1 MANDGSIVIN
11 VDFDTSPME
20 KGAKKVETVAQRM
33 ENTFKRVAKVVA
45 AAFSIKALADFGKQ
59 AIELASDMDEVQNV
73 VDTAFGELTYQV
85 EAFADTAIEKLGL
98 SKLAAKQMASTYMAM
113 GKGIGV
119 ADQASANMAIN
130 ATARAADIM
139 SFYNLTADR
148 ANTMMKSI
156 WTGETESFKAIGV
169 VMTEANLQNFAYT
182 QGVNKKISAMTEA
195 EKVQLR
201 YNYVMEQ
208 TALADGDFAKTSG
221 SWANQVRM
229 LSEKFKEF
237 LSIVGSGLIQVLTP
251 FVQMLNAIM
260 SKLISFA
267 TTLSSVFS
275 ALFGKGES
283 QATTQGKIAAQTAV
297 AAENEGKLA
306 DNAKAAGK
314 ATKEAGKEAEKAMA
328 SFDTINTLQTADES
342 EDLSADLPGV
352 FADAAYNTP
361 LVFDDVTLNFG
372 GDGNDT
378 SRLDGIVEK
387 LEPIITAF
395 DALNV
400 ELAKIGEFAT
410 NVGRGFLENFLEPI
424 GNWTI
429 GEGLPRFIDAL
440 RKMAE
445 NVNWSAITNS
455 LNNLW
460 SKLSKFMVDTI
471 GKGLVWFV
479 EHPLTDLFNFF
490 TQTNENGD
498 SIVSLAIDA
507 IAAAIEACGQII
519 DAVKPAFE
527 WLYNNFLLPLL
538 GLTWEVAI
546 TGLKGLKTA
555 LVGVGEAAQTM
566 GEMSGTGLQ
575 KTGSLFSE
583 LWENTLS
590 PVWENNILPLFSAIG
605 QSATDLYNNHLMPL
619 WTEHVKPMIDAIVQ
633 NIANN
638 WENGIA
644 PILSNM
650 GQQLQDLWQNIIMPF
665 GIFLKDVFVVFV
677 ENCFDAIAR
686 LGSSLCDT
694 FGEIFKN
701 FEDAYAGF
709 CDFVTGVFTDNL
721 AMAFDGLVSSCK
733 ELANAVIALV
743 EGLNNA
749 LVRPLNAF
757 MEKINLSINS
767 FGGLFGQNWNVD
779 LTFSEAKIPR
789 LATGAVIPPNREFL
803 AVLGDQS
810 RGTNVE
816 APLETMVEAFTAA
829 ASSINGGVTSVDISF
844 SGNEGQLLRYLYDGL
859 KVTQSKKGTQLIG

>member
-33 ENTFKRVAKVVA
+33 ENTFKRVAKVAA
-45 AAFSIKALADFGKQ
+45 AAFSIKALVDFGKQ

-328 SFDTINTLQTADES
+328 SFDTINVLDTSTDSGKAEES
-342 EDLSADLPGV
+342 ESAMAALDTGAIADGLSVIDASVVDLGQKTDELAANIKGKIGELKNYLLGTFNPAIESVISNVLPAIDKLKNVLKGIFSDV
-352 FADAAYNTP
+352 TGWGDPILSYAKDTLLPAMANIFADMAEVVGGELDTIGTILDDLWGTAIEPFFKEFIDAGLPMITKTAEKASRSFT
-361 LVFDDVTLNFG
+361 LAFTKIKKIFDDVWANGIMPGIEVVVGVFSDVWKSIKKYWEQHG
-372 GDGNDT
+372 EPIF
-378 SRLDGIVEK
+378 DGIDLAIKNIGDILFSTWKNYLQPIWENLMKAIDWLWEKHLKKLWDNILDFSGEVVECALTIYNNALAPICK
-387 LEPIITAF
+387 WISENLTPIVANTINTIVNMIGSVVAAVIDVVDGIITT
-395 DALNV
+395 L
-400 ELAKIGEFAT
+400 KGIIEF
-410 NVGRGFLENFLEPI
+410 
-424 GNWTI
+424 
-429 GEGLPRFIDAL
+429 
-440 RKMAE
+440 
-445 NVNWSAITNS
+445 
-455 LNNLW
+455 
-460 SKLSKFMVDTI
+460 
-471 GKGLVWFV
+471 
-479 EHPLTDLFNFF
+479 
-490 TQTNENGD
+490 
-498 SIVSLAIDA
+498 
-507 IAAAIEACGQII
+507 
-519 DAVKPAFE
+519 
-527 WLYNNFLLPLL
+527 
-538 GLTWEVAI
+538 I
-546 TGLKGLKTA
+546 TGVFSGDWKKAWKGIQDIFKGVWDA
-555 LVGVGEAAQTM
+555 LVGIIKAPVNLIIDMINGM
-566 GEMSGTGLQ
+566 IKGICSGLNVVI
-575 KTGSLFSE
+575 KAL
-583 LWENTLS
+583 NKLS
-590 PVWENNILPLFSAIG
+590 FDVPDWVPGIG
-605 QSATDLYNNHLMPL
+605 G
-619 WTEHVKPMIDAIVQ
+619 KKFGF
-633 NIANN
+633 NIA
-638 WENGIA
+638 
-644 PILSNM
+644 
-650 GQQLQDLWQNIIMPF
+650 
-665 GIFLKDVFVVFV
+665 
-677 ENCFDAIAR
+677 
-686 LGSSLCDT
+686 
-694 FGEIFKN
+694 EIKP
-701 FEDAYAGF
+701 Y
-709 CDFVTGVFTDNL
+709 
-721 AMAFDGLVSSCK
+721 
-733 ELANAVIALV
+733 
-743 EGLNNA
+743 
-749 LVRPLNAF
+749 
-757 MEKINLSINS
+757 SIP
-767 FGGLFGQNWNVD
+767 
-779 LTFSEAKIPR
+779 K
-789 LATGAVIPPNREFL
+789 LATGSVIPPNNEFL
-803 AVLGDQS
+803 AILGDQKH
-810 RGTNVE
+810 GTNIE
-816 APLETMVEAFTAA
+816 APLETMVEAFKAA
-829 ASSINGGVTSVDISF
+829 NTNSSQEINIRF
-844 SGNEGQLLRYLYDGL
+844 SGNEGQLLRYLFAGL
-859 KVTQSKKGTQLIG
+859 ETTQNKRGIAFAK